1 MEQLLNITNEELP
14 RETTAMAR
22 VFAAHVGK
30 KSLSHQETM
39 MRLTENLIL
48 ARESG
53 NSFITLEAE
62 ESAALLA
69 NPHFCRGEKALFH
82 LEGSHL
88 YLYREFHNEAALAE
102 AIASKLQA
110 PAPENAFSDAE
121 IRAAFVKSGGPGFEP
136 HENQTDAVKNCLSSN
151 FSIITGGPGTGKT
164 TIIAALVTLEVKRN
178 PGIVIEIAAPTG
190 KAAELLT
197 AGLAKACPEY
207 PLKAETLH
215 KLFKAQHGS
224 GRFNCNGSNPLDCDL
239 LIVDECSMISLDTAA
254 KMFNGLKPGTR
265 VVLSG
270 DHRQLEAIGPGAV
283 LDSLLTFDPGER
295 EAARKLKK
303 ASTELTANYRSKL
316 APTIQELAKALREED
331 DVKLLTQRI
340 TNAASDHYC
349 FKKSGKETH
358 KEALES
364 ALSHWK
370 KLPEVCA
377 EITAGS
383 RKQAFEM
390 LKSFRIITA
399 SRVGQD
405 GCIKFNEEIMKAL
418 DLDSPESPGSALLI
432 SQNCRRTALSNGDT
446 GIVFTDS
453 INGGV
458 KVCFE
463 HLEEPLSFHD
473 LPPFE
478 SAFAMTVHKAQGS
491 GFSEVFFPL
500 PTKDTPLLTK
510 ELFYTALTRAAMKIT
525 ISGTLEM
532 VEAALMKKSC
542 RSTAL
547 RKRILSQL
555 EKADDEKKNL

>member
-1 MEQLLNITNEELP
+1 
-14 RETTAMAR
+14 MAR
-22 VFAAHVGK
+22 IFGAHIGR
-30 KSLSHQETM
+30 KSLSHQEIMT
-39 MRLTENLIL
+39 RLTEDLII
-48 ARESG
+48 AREAG
-53 NSFITLEAE
+53 NSFITLDAE
-62 ESAALLA
+62 EDAAVKA
-69 NPHFCRGEKALFH
+69 NAHFCRGEEALFH
-82 LEGSHL
+82 LEGNHL
-88 YLYREFHNEAALAE
+88 YLYREYRNEVALAE
-102 AIASKLQA
+102 AIASKLLA
-110 PAPENAFSDAE
+110 PAPENKFSDAE

-136 HENQTDAVKNCLSSN
+136 HENQTDAVKNCLASN

-178 PGIVIEIAAPTG
+178 PGIAIEIAAPTG

-197 AGLAKACPEY
+197 AGLSKACPEY
-207 PLKAETLH
+207 PVKAETLH

-224 GRFNCNGSNPLDCDL
+224 GRFSCNASNPLECDL
-239 LIVDECSMISLDTAA
+239 LIVDECSMISLDTAS

-295 EAARKLKK
+295 EAAWKLKK

-340 TNAASDHYC
+340 TTAASDHYC
-349 FKKSGKETH
+349 FKKSGKEVK

-370 KLPEVCA
+370 ELPGVCS
-377 EITAGS
+377 EITEES
-383 RKQAFEM
+383 RKRAFEM

-399 SRVGQD
+399 ARIGKD
-405 GCIKFNEEIMKAL
+405 GCVKFNEEIMKAL
-418 DLDSPESPGSALLI
+418 KLGSCETPGAALLI
-432 SQNCRRTALSNGDT
+432 TQNSRRTGLSNGDI
-446 GIVFTDS
+446 GIVFADGV
-453 INGGV
+453 NGGI

-463 HLEEPLSFHD
+463 HLAEPLPFHE

-491 GFSEVFFPL
+491 GFAEVFFPL
-500 PTKDTPLLTK
+500 PAKDTPLLTK
-510 ELFYTALTRAAMKIT
+510 ELFYTALTRAAKKIT
-525 ISGTLEM
+525 ISGTPEM

-542 RSTAL
+542 RSAAL
-547 RKRILSQL
+547 RERILSQL